1 MQRAPY
7 SCSMNIRVRVRS
19 MLYVLGL
26 GTFISLAAGAAPQPP
41 AKGLSPGL
49 THAMIADFGGDKH
62 VTRPSQDATMG
73 FSQPTRVTE
82 VLARG
87 GQTVKAGDLL
97 IRGEDAEDSGRL
109 RLQKLQAGNDYSVQR
124 AKLAASLAKLEF
136 DKLTDAAKSGVA
148 SVQELDRARLTWEG
162 AEIDV
167 TLAALQKDQ
176 EQITVEMAQSRVDRL
191 QIRAPFEGQV
201 DVILADVGQ
210 SLSENDKVLR
220 MVKID
225 PMYIDVPV
233 PTEKVLGLQIKNGDP
248 AWVLMQ
254 LPGEPKVYVGRV
266 REVAPTADSASATVR
281 VRVELENPTR
291 ILTGLAA
298 WVRFE
303 EPSGVWRERV
313 VAPGAAAAEAVQDA
327 TRVGARK

>member
-1 MQRAPY
+1 
-7 SCSMNIRVRVRS
+7 MNIRVRWPRVWS
-19 MLYVLGL
+19 VLYVVGL
-26 GTFISLAAGAAPQPP
+26 GTFIAAVAGAGAQPP
-41 AKGLSPGL
+41 SKGLTP
-49 THAMIADFGGDKH
+49 AMIADFGGDKH

-87 GQTVKAGDLL
+87 GQSVKAGDLL
-97 IRGEDAEDSGRL
+97 VRGEDAEDSGRL
-109 RLQKLQAGNDYSVQR
+109 RLQKIQAGSDLSVQR
-124 AKLAASLAKLEF
+124 AQRTADLAKLEYEKF
-136 DKLTDAAKSGVA
+136 KEAGKGGAANA
-148 SVQELDRARLTWEG
+148 QEIDRARLTWEG

-167 TLAALQKDQ
+167 SLAQLQKDQ
-176 EQITVEMAQSRVDRL
+176 EQITVEMAQSRVERL
-191 QIRAPFEGQV
+191 QIRAPFDGQV

-225 PMYIDVPV
+225 PLYIDVPV
-233 PTEKVLGLQIKNGDP
+233 PTEKVLQLQIKNGDP

-254 LPGEPKVYVGRV
+254 LPGDPKVYVGKV

-281 VRVELENPTR
+281 VRVEVPNPMR

-303 EPSGVWRERV
+303 EPVGAWRDRV
-313 VAPGAAAAEAVQDA
+313 VQPGAIAGETAQGGAK
-327 TRVGARK
+327 VGASK